1 MAKSARKRKKTEPLK
16 GVDARINNN
25 DAELHQ
31 SEEAA
36 DDRAR
41 VRAQAGPAAGLKR

>member
-1 MAKSARKRKKTEPLK
+1 MK

-31 SEEAA
+31 TEEAA
-36 DDRAR
+36 DKRTRA
-41 VRAQAGPAAGLKR
+41 RAQAGRGSETNRR